1 MQTHTNLA
9 REDSIQNVLP
19 SPEFVQRSDDR
30 FSLNSRGRH
39 NNNGGGGGG
48 NSTLGITRQRERK
61 LVTFPSIQRFT
72 SSELLRT
79 SRIGQRFGSTVDF
92 ITKSGKQ
99 LT

>member
-48 NSTLGITRQRERK
+48 KKHFRDNSTAGTETRH
-61 LVTFPSIQRFT
+61 VS
-72 SSELLRT
+72 
-79 SRIGQRFGSTVDF
+79 
-92 ITKSGKQ
+92 
-99 LT
+99 